1 MPSCTKRTPRSFLN
15 CMRSFLTALALII
28 TLSATA
34 GGEKFQINFMIQP
47 SGEWLW
53 FSASPNAA
61 AYNNL
66 WGPKLSYNFG
76 LEYKRFFDPS
86 LSLSTGIL
94 YMNKGFR
101 NVDPFAGVDGKKAVT
116 LMSAHIASIPL
127 YLNIHNRIS
136 RRVEMIYTIG
146 VAGGYIFAERA
157 RNRNYSN
164 EAIPNQ
170 GILDVTQEQ
179 NNVNLFN
186 DVYVGAHAG
195 VGISAYL
202 KSRVVLVVQPM
213 YKFQI
218 NNARDYLGQFASG
231 DPFNARLN
239 SLGLDLRI
247 GYFFTKQVRN
257 RKKEI

>member
-1 MPSCTKRTPRSFLN
+1 
-15 CMRSFLTALALII
+15 
-28 TLSATA
+28 
-34 GGEKFQINFMIQP
+34 
-47 SGEWLW
+47 
-53 FSASPNAA
+53 
-61 AYNNL
+61 
-66 WGPKLSYNFG
+66 
-76 LEYKRFFDPS
+76 
-86 LSLSTGIL
+86 
-94 YMNKGFR
+94 
-101 NVDPFAGVDGKKAVT
+101 
-116 LMSAHIASIPL
+116 
-127 YLNIHNRIS
+127 
-136 RRVEMIYTIG
+136 MIYTIG

-179 NNVNLFN
+179 SNVNLFN